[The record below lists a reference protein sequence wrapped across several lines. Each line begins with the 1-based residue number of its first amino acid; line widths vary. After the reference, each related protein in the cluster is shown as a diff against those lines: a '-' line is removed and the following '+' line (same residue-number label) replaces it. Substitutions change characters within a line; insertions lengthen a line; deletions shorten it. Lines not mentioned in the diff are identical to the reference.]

1 MLWIGYII
9 ISLLAVGFALL
20 WADAIKKEKNSVQQ
34 ITELEAAWKGQQQ
47 AAAHW
52 MGIAKQQQE
61 LYEQELENNK
71 TILSQKK
78 SSETRLGQM
87 TEHIVPFLDAF
98 PYDPKNSHFLGQP
111 IDFVVFDYDD
121 GKIVFVEVKTGNAKE
136 SPRQKLIKNIIKSGR
151 VYYESLRVNPKG
163 VRTKKAENND

>member
-9 ISLLAVGFALL
+9 ISMFALGFAWL
-20 WADAIKKEKNSVQQ
+20 WAEAVKKEKDNVQRL
-34 ITELEAAWKGQQQ
+34 TDLENAFQ
-47 AAAHW
+47 ASKKDRDHW
-52 MGIAKQQQE
+52 YREAMDNLDK
-61 LYEQELENNK
+61 YETELENNK

-78 SSETRLGQM
+78 SSETRIGQM

-98 PYDPKNSHFLGQP
+98 PYDPKNAHFLGQP

-136 SPRQKLIKNIIKSGR
+136 SPRQKLIKNIVKSGR
-151 VYYESLRVNPKG
+151 VYYETLRVNPKG
-163 VRTKKAENND
+163 VKTKKAENNE